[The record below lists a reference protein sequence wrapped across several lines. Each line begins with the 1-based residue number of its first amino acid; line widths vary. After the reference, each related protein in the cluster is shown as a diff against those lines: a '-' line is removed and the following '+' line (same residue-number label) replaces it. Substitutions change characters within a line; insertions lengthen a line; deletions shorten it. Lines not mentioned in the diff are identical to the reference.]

1 MLIFRTVAWVAAPEL
16 FPTEFRVTGHSIAC
30 LMSQVGGFFSPFV
43 VSSSSSVLQSVLI
56 LAFVSFI
63 AAIMVCFLPET
74 AGKELDKITR
84 PSKQSLLS
92 ETEVHSSLHQNGH
105 R

>member
-1 MLIFRTVAWVAAPEL
+1 MAWVAAPEL

-56 LAFVSFI
+56 LAAVSFL
-63 AAIMVCFLPET
+63 AAIMVFFLPET
-74 AGKELDKITR
+74 AGHSSFVTLSSASSGKDLDKLKR
-84 PSKQSLLS
+84 GQMSKV
-92 ETEVHSSLHQNGH
+92 EE